1 MNSTKN
7 IAFIDEFGTNSL
19 EFSKKDIS
27 SHFIITCIL
36 IDKSKIGNIQVELD
50 SIRQNNFQQGEIK
63 SSGVGNDDN
72 RRLKILS
79 ELVTVDFQ
87 ILALVVDKSKLIGEG
102 FGYKPSFYKFLN
114 GLIYNDLYKV
124 FAQVDVTMDEHGTE
138 NFMAGFINY
147 IRKLHPPDLF
157 TQLNVVSFQNSK
169 ENVLIQLAD
178 FISGTLARV
187 YDETKKSPLANNFIK
202 VIRKKI
208 GIIKFFPQSYD
219 RFVYEYDSADKKID
233 PQIDELSLR
242 RANDFIERNESDSN
256 SIKRLQ
262 VRTLKLLRLYR
273 QTIGYSRYISTNEIL
288 EHLNYGNTEIITEY
302 FFRTNVIAK
311 LRDKDVL
318 IASSKNGYKLPVS
331 MADLYD
337 FINHGSTVV
346 IPMINRIRTCVNMIR
361 LSTGIDIMEKENYKE
376 LRQIIRAKDE

>member
-1 MNSTKN
+1 LNLNTK
-7 IAFIDEFGTNSL
+7 IAFIDEFGTNS
-19 EFSKKDIS
+19 FDFDKKDIS
-27 SHFIITCIL
+27 THFIITCIL
-36 IDKSKIGNIQVELD
+36 VDISNSSEIQIELER
-50 SIRQNNFQQGEIK
+50 IRQTNFQTGEIK

-72 RRLKILS
+72 RRLRVLS
-79 ELVTVDFQ
+79 ELVKLDFQ
-87 ILALVVDKSKLIGEG
+87 ILALVVDKGKLSGEG

-124 FAQVDVTMDEHGTE
+124 FAQVDVWMDEHGTDK
-138 NFMAGFINY
+138 FMAGFINY
-147 IRKLHPPDLF
+147 VRKTHPPDLF
-157 TQLNVVSFQNSK
+157 SQQNEITFQDSK
-169 ENVLIQLAD
+169 ENVFIQLAD

-187 YDETKKSPLANNFIK
+187 FDESKKSPLANNFMQ
-202 VIRKKI
+202 VIRQKI

-219 RFVYEYDSADKKID
+219 SFVYEYDSADRRID

-242 RANDFIERNESDSN
+242 RANDFIVRNESDTD

-273 QTIGYSRYISTNEIL
+273 QTINCFRYITTREIL
-288 EHLNYGNTEIITEY
+288 EHLNYDSTEKVTEY

-311 LRDKDVL
+311 LRDKEVL

-337 FINHGSTVV
+337 FINHGSTVI
-346 IPMINRIRTCVNMIR
+346 IPMVSRIRKCANMIK
-361 LSTGIDIMEKENYKE
+361 LSTGINIIEKENYKE
-376 LRQIIRAKDE
+376 LRQIIESKDE

>member
-1 MNSTKN
+1 MNLNTK
-7 IAFIDEFGTNSL
+7 IAFIDEFGTNS
-19 EFSKKDIS
+19 FDFDKKDIS
-27 SHFIITCIL
+27 THFIITCIL
-36 IDKSKIGNIQVELD
+36 VDISNSSEIQIELER
-50 SIRQNNFQQGEIK
+50 IRQTNFQTGEIK

-72 RRLKILS
+72 RRLRVLS
-79 ELVTVDFQ
+79 ELVKLDFQ
-87 ILALVVDKSKLIGEG
+87 ILALVVDKGKLSGEG

-124 FAQVDVTMDEHGTE
+124 FAQVDVWMDEHGTDK
-138 NFMAGFINY
+138 FMAGFINY
-147 IRKLHPPDLF
+147 VRKTHPPDLF
-157 TQLNVVSFQNSK
+157 SQQNEITFQDSK
-169 ENVLIQLAD
+169 ENVFIQLAD

-187 YDETKKSPLANNFIK
+187 FDESKKSPLANNFMQ
-202 VIRKKI
+202 VIRQKI

-219 RFVYEYDSADKKID
+219 SFVYEYDSADRRID

-242 RANDFIERNESDSN
+242 RANDFIVRNESDTD

-273 QTIGYSRYISTNEIL
+273 QTINCFRYITTREIL
-288 EHLNYGNTEIITEY
+288 EHLNYDSTEKVTEY

-311 LRDKDVL
+311 LRDKEVL

-337 FINHGSTVV
+337 FINHGSTVI
-346 IPMINRIRTCVNMIR
+346 IPMVSRIRKCANMIK
-361 LSTGIDIMEKENYKE
+361 LSTGINIIEKENYKE
-376 LRQIIRAKDE
+376 LRQIIESKDE